1 MALFGKDWN
10 VLTLTFERA
19 DLLRVNGNRTKGL
32 DANKIRDNAR
42 RHARTVYWAVFNQ
55 KGNVIEAEAGPG
67 IERIPKPAAERLEKE
82 WLKHECVKAVLEL
95 LQKGEQKAARVYPPA
110 DFAPPL
116 AAASLP
122 TSGSRTYTLIV
133 DSGEGDEFESTLKLT
148 QADDRISGT
157 LVAPDGE
164 EVDLRDAQIVAG
176 QISFEFT
183 LGSGAEA
190 VSLRFQGT
198 IRRDTVKGTFA

>member
-55 KGNVIEAEAGPG
+55 KGNVVQAEAGPG
-67 IERIPKPAAERLEKE
+67 IELVPKPAAERLEKE

-95 LQKGEQKAARVYPPA
+95 LKKGEAKAARVYPPG
-110 DFAPPL
+110 DFAPP
-116 AAASLP
+116 APPPIPA
-122 TSGSRTYTLIV
+122 TSRTYTLVV
-133 DSGEGDEFESTLKLT
+133 DTGDGDEFESTLKLT
-148 QADDRISGT
+148 RSGDVISGT

-164 EVDLRDAQIVAG
+164 EVPLREAFLAADKL
-176 QISFEFT
+176 SFEFT
-183 LGSGAEA
+183 LGAGAEA

-198 IRRDTVKGTFA
+198 IRRDTVKGTFV